1 MKTSGLI
8 IFFTTTLVSSTL
20 VHPRAFP
27 APAPLPEALASPEAF
42 PDTEAIPYPVPGLPA
57 EWGTHTS
64 SGMESRP
71 PLARV
76 ITRCTSPNA
85 VALTFDD
92 GPYIYQGGECIA
104 YLLGITTD
112 TDQT

>member
-1 MKTSGLI
+1 MKFTSLLV
-8 IFFTTTLVSSTL
+8 FLTTALVSNTFA
-20 VHPRAFP
+20 HPRASP
-27 APAPLPEALASPEAF
+27 EPGPLPEALASPEAF
-42 PDTEAIPYPVPGLPA
+42 PEAKAVPHPVPDPVVEADAHGGL
-57 EWGTHTS
+57 
-64 SGMESRP
+64 ESRA

-76 ITRCTSPNA
+76 ITRCTRPNT

-104 YLLGITTD
+104 YLLGITMD